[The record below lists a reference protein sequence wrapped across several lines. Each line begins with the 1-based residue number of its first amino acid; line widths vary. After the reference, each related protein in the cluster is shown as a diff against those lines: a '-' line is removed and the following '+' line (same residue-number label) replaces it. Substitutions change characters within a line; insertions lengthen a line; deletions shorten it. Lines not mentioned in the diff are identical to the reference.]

1 MTPKIERIETDN
13 SRTLIEAKG
22 IDEAFDDII
31 KIYLKEDL
39 CIEELMSSIEVN
51 GLSLEDVFE
60 LVVRLYKNIEGDTLI
75 RIIGEYY
82 VV

>member
-1 MTPKIERIETDN
+1 
-13 SRTLIEAKG
+13 
-22 IDEAFDDII
+22 
-31 KIYLKEDL
+31 
-39 CIEELMSSIEVN
+39 MSSIEVN